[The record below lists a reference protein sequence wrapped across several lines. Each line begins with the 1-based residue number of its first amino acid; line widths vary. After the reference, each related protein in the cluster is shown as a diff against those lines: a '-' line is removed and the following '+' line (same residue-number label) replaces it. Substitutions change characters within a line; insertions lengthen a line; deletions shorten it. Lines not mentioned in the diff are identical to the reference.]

1 MKVSKLKRWDAA
13 EHLKTPAAQTEY
25 LNMVL
30 ADGDA
35 DEVRDALN
43 VIARAR
49 GMGKVAK
56 AAGVTREG
64 LYKAL
69 GKKGNPGFVTVQRVV
84 RAFGMTLEAS
94 VGAKKRQGRKRTI
107 A

>member
-1 MKVSKLKRWDAA
+1 MRVSKLKRWDAA
-13 EHLKTPAAQTEY
+13 EHLKTAKAQQEY

-30 ADGDA
+30 ADGNA
-35 DEVRDALN
+35 NEVRDALN

-49 GMGKVAK
+49 GMAKVAK
-56 AAGVTREG
+56 AAGVSREG

-69 GKKGNPGFVTVQRVV
+69 GKNGNPGGGTLLAVV
-84 RAFGMTLEAS
+84 RAFGMKLEAS
-94 VGAKKRQGRKRTI
+94 SGPKKRAGKKRDV